1 MEGAQQSRIAQ
12 NGWAW
17 TSTSKKKPLLTA
29 LRSGQNIIFSFK
41 HTAER
46 INIKLIK
53 VLNLQKSI
61 LFPIQICIPYKYIA
75 SHCSVTKLKLKK
87 ITIP

>member
-12 NGWAW
+12 NEW
-17 TSTSKKKPLLTA
+17 TSTSKNKTLLTA

-41 HTAER
+41 HTAQR

-53 VLNLQKSI
+53 VLNLQNIYFISHPDLYSI
-61 LFPIQICIPYKYIA
+61 
-75 SHCSVTKLKLKK
+75 
-87 ITIP
+87 